1 MNQFMKTQINQ
12 MLSSVQI
19 FQQSLQ
25 LAAIKDD
32 GVISKEEAKELEKIK
47 KASLQF
53 EKELKKIMKWQKA
66 TEHSRF
72 SFTLSC

>member
-53 EKELKKIMKWQKA
+53 EKELKKIMK
-66 TEHSRF
+66 
-72 SFTLSC
+72 